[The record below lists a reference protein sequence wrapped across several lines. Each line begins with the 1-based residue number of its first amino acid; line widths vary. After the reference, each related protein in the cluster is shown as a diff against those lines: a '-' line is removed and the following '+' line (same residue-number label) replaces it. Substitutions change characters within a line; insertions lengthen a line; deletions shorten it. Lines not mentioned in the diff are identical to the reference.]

1 MLEDLPALAASLGS
15 AGFLGS
21 FTAYLDYGLLVIEDA
36 NSRTRHDEWDD
47 RSALVNVRAD
57 SLCIRTRVY
66 VDGPVTAV
74 VLKGDKRIA
83 QGHLVKRNPIAN
95 GVNAPGR
102 ELRPHEQMRV
112 TADGNEAPD
121 QIRTDE
127 AGAARDDDGFHPSCR
142 RNCW

>member
-83 QGHLVKRNPIAN
+83 QGHLVFD
-95 GVNAPGR
+95 GR
-102 ELRPHEQMRV
+102 VESASRLLKIEDSDESACLQVRVPSAVTTLSIFVDRPEDV
-112 TADGNEAPD
+112 GTVV
-121 QIRTDE
+121 IVL
-127 AGAARDDDGFHPSCR
+127 
-142 RNCW
+142 